1 LGLLSQLIFLPLAGA
16 LVVLLI
22 PGKSEKLIRLFTMGA
37 MLLLFILSTQLL
49 TGFVGDG
56 TFEFTEKA
64 SWIPAF
70 GISYHIGV
78 DGISLLLILLTT
90 FLAPIVYLSTWSSI
104 SSRVKEFS
112 FFYMLLQA
120 GMVGTFLALDLFLFY
135 LFWELMLIP
144 MIFLIGVWGG
154 ARKIYA
160 AIKFMLYTMVGS
172 LLMLVAI
179 IFLVKYAAGVNGFTS
194 FDFKDV
200 LGLEIPLGHQV
211 FLFGAFALA
220 FAVKVPL
227 FPFHTWLPDAHVEA
241 PTAASAIL
249 AGVLLKMGTYG
260 FIRFAMPL
268 FPEATQ
274 YAAPVIIAMSL
285 IGIVYAALVAMVQED
300 AKKLV
305 AYSSVSHLGFVILG
319 LFAFNV
325 AGISGGI
332 FTMISH
338 GLTSAALFLL
348 VGVIYER
355 RHTRLISEYGG
366 LAKSMPLY
374 STVFLIVTLGAI
386 GLPGTSGFVGEFLVL
401 VGAFRAEPLFAAIA
415 ALGVIFG
422 AVYMLWMV
430 RRIFFGPIT
439 TEANRTMPDLTLR
452 EFVVMLPLVIG
463 IVVLG
468 VWPAPLLDRMENS
481 VELQLKHM
489 GIVEVLDEEA
499 PAAGSHGHG
508 DDHGHDHD
516 HGGHGPAPEGD

>member
-1 LGLLSQLIFLPLAGA
+1 MGLLSQLIFLPLAGA
-16 LVVLLI
+16 LLVLLI
-22 PGKSEKLIRLFTMGA
+22 PGKAEKLIRVLTMVV
-37 MLLLFILSTQLL
+37 MLLLLVLSGQLIPGFI
-49 TGFVGDG
+49 GDG
-56 TFEFTEKA
+56 TFEFNEA
-64 SWIPAF
+64 APWIPSF
-70 GISYHIGV
+70 GINYHVGV
-78 DGISLLLILLTT
+78 DGISLLLLLLTT

-120 GMVGTFLALDLFLFY
+120 GMVGTFVALDLFLFY

-144 MIFLIGVWGG
+144 MVFLIGVWGG
-154 ARKIYA
+154 PRKIYA
-160 AIKFMLYTMVGS
+160 AVKFMLYTMVGS

-179 IFLVKYAAGVNGFTS
+179 LFLVKYAAGVNGYLS
-194 FDFKDV
+194 FDFNDV
-200 LGLEIPLGHQV
+200 LGLSIPFNYQI

-268 FPEATQ
+268 FPEATH
-274 YAAPVIIAMSL
+274 YAAPVIITMSL

-305 AYSSVSHLGFVILG
+305 AYSSVSHLGYVILG

-355 RHTRLISEYGG
+355 RHTRMISDYGG
-366 LAKSMPLY
+366 IARTMPVY
-374 STVFLIVTLGAI
+374 STIFLIVTLGAI

-401 VGAFRAEPLFAAIA
+401 VGVFKASPLLAAIA

-422 AVYMLWMV
+422 AVYMLWLV
-430 RRIFFGPIT
+430 RRVFFGPVT
-439 TEANRTMPDLTLR
+439 SEENRSMPDLTLR
-452 EFVVMLPLVIG
+452 ELIVMLPLVIG
-463 IVVLG
+463 IIVMG
-468 VWPAPLLDRMENS
+468 VRPAPLLDRMEKS
-481 VELQLKHM
+481 VELQLRNM
-489 GIVEVLDEEA
+489 GVVELIDEKA
-499 PAAGSHGHG
+499 PADVGHGHG
-508 DDHGHDHD
+508 E
-516 HGGHGPAPEGD
+516 GHGPAPEGD